1 MSKLRLYPCARY
13 RAHVDQLQAEQK
25 AAGLDLHE
33 DGLQRDHTFCAF
45 ACNADPVAA
54 NTPDAP
60 DDFWDCPCAAER
72 RVRQPEVHKEILWKT
87 AQGEPNRLLR
97 VQALIELADMAS
109 KGKDLH

>member
-25 AAGLDLHE
+25 AVGLDANEQLLE
-33 DGLQRDHTFCAF
+33 RDHTFCAF

-54 NTPDAP
+54 NTPDGL